1 MLFFLFLFCIPI
13 KVIAIQVKSLMTA
26 VFSINEPA
34 SNTHFSSETM
44 PFTIGIIQL
53 DNGLLFRELP
63 SSVFQLYF
71 NSLKIPESNACFPVI
86 VLYFEQRNTEA
97 VPLERKIMKD
107 FCRLNCKD

>member
-13 KVIAIQVKSLMTA
+13 KLIAIQVKTLMTPA
-26 VFSINEPA
+26 FAIHEPA
-34 SNTHFSSETM
+34 GSIHFSSETM

-71 NSLKIPESNACFPVI
+71 HSLKIPESNACFPVI
-86 VLYFEQRNTEA
+86 VLYFEQRNSEA
-97 VPLERKIMKD
+97 VPLEQKVVKD
-107 FCRLNCKD
+107 FCRLSCKN